1 MPIRILV
8 IDEDPLVFHGLG
20 QILNRDRF
28 VVAGH
33 SRDMRSVESYRSAI
47 DVVLMELHRRR
58 EDGFSVLRNLTGE
71 FPSVPVLIYSIF
83 DSVGWIQVA
92 IEGGAAGWVKKSDSI
107 DALEFGLTR
116 IHNGQKLWPSD
127 WIARAREGK
136 RAGRRVMHPEAPLTS
151 REESILQRMSKGS
164 TNRAIAEE
172 LGISSETVKEHVQKI
187 LKKMGVSDR
196 TQAVLLA
203 LRRGWIDEG
212 Q

>member
-20 QILNRDRF
+20 RLLNRDRF
-28 VVAGH
+28 VMAGH
-33 SRDMRSVESYRSAI
+33 ISDLGLVQSHRSAM
-47 DVVLMELHRRR
+47 DVVLMELHRTD
-58 EDGFSVLRNLTGE
+58 EDGFSSLRKLTAE
-71 FPSVPVLIYSIF
+71 IPSVPVLIYSVF
-83 DSVGWIQVA
+83 DSLGWIQTA
-92 IEGGAAGWVKKSDSI
+92 IEAGAAGWLKKSDSI

-116 IHNGQKLWPSD
+116 IHSGQKLWPSD
-127 WIARAREGK
+127 WIVRAREGK
-136 RAGRRVMHPEAPLTS
+136 RSSRRVMHPDAPLTT
-151 REESILQRMSKGS
+151 REQSILQRMSKGS
-164 TNRAIAEE
+164 TNRVIAEE

-203 LRRGWIDEG
+203 LRKGWIDEG

>member
-20 QILNRDRF
+20 RLLNRDRF
-28 VVAGH
+28 LLAGH
-33 SRDMRSVESYRSAI
+33 GRDLGLVESHRSAI
-47 DVVLMELHRRR
+47 DVVLLELYRSR
-58 EDGFSVLRNLTGE
+58 EDGFTFLRSLTSE
-71 FPSVPVLIYSIF
+71 NPSVPVVIYSIF
-83 DSVGWIQVA
+83 DSAGWIQSA
-92 IEGGAAGWVKKSDSI
+92 IEAGAAGWMKKTDSI

-116 IHNGQKLWPSD
+116 VHSGQKLWPSD
-127 WIARAREGK
+127 WIVRVREGK
-136 RAGRRVMHPEAPLTS
+136 RSGRRVMHPEAPLTT

-164 TNRAIAEE
+164 TNRLIAEE

-203 LRRGWIDEG
+203 LRRGWIDDG

>member
-20 QILNRDRF
+20 RLLNRDRF
-28 VVAGH
+28 ELAGH
-33 SRDMRSVESYRSAI
+33 GRDVRLVETHRTTI
-47 DVVLMELHRRR
+47 DVVLLELHRTGD
-58 EDGFSVLRNLTGE
+58 DGFSSLRKITGE
-71 FPSVPVLIYSIF
+71 IPSVPVLIYSIF
-83 DSVGWIQVA
+83 DSVGWIQAA
-92 IEGGAAGWVKKSDSI
+92 IEAGAAGWVKKSDSI
-107 DALEFGLTR
+107 DALDLGLTR
-116 IHNGQKLWPSD
+116 IHSGQKLWPSD
-127 WIARAREGK
+127 WIVRTREGK
-136 RAGRRVMHPEAPLTS
+136 RAGRRVMHPEAPLTL

-164 TNRAIAEE
+164 TNRVIAEE

-203 LRRGWIDEG
+203 LRRGWIGDG

>member
-20 QILNRDRF
+20 RLLNRDRF
-28 VVAGH
+28 LLAGH
-33 SRDMRSVESYRSAI
+33 GRDAGLVESHRSAI
-47 DVVLMELHRRR
+47 DVVLSELHRTR
-58 EDGFSVLRNLTGE
+58 EDGFAFLRNLTSAN
-71 FPSVPVLIYSIF
+71 PTVPVLIYSVF
-83 DSVGWIQVA
+83 DSVGWIQPA
-92 IEGGAAGWVKKSDSI
+92 IEAGAAGWVKKTDSI

-116 IHNGQKLWPSD
+116 IHSGQKLWPSD
-127 WIARAREGK
+127 WIVRVREGK
-136 RAGRRVMHPEAPLTS
+136 RAGRRVMHPEAPLTT

-203 LRRGWIDEG
+203 LRRGWIDDG